1 MPHLII
7 EFSEQVESMVS
18 PQLMVE
24 QIRTAAMASGLFNE
38 QAIKVR
44 AMGYQHF
51 RNGVDDNDFIHVT
64 ARILSGRT
72 LEQRQSLSE
81 ILLKTLQNMSLPEL
95 SLSVEVVEME
105 RESYLKSTS

>member
-1 MPHLII
+1 LSELRHKKRTGYCPISKTDRKAVRKIELKIYKKLNLKITQKSELIMPHLII

-44 AMGYQHF
+44 AMGYQ
-51 RNGVDDNDFIHVT
+51 
-64 ARILSGRT
+64 
-72 LEQRQSLSE
+72 
-81 ILLKTLQNMSLPEL
+81 
-95 SLSVEVVEME
+95 
-105 RESYLKSTS
+105 